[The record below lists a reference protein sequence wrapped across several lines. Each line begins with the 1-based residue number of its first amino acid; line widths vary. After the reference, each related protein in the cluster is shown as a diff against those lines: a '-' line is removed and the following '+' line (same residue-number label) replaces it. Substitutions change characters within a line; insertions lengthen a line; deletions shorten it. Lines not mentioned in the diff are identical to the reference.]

1 MSLVVLDQIPFE
13 PDMAA
18 LRTKLRIRDG
28 MRYGQ
33 RLEQLVR
40 EAQAVAKPKAVY
52 KVSLVEDKGDD
63 FVSVDGIRFTSRILR
78 VNLEPVH
85 RVFPYVVTCGTELDD
100 WAAGIDDMLEG
111 FWADAIKE
119 VALRGAI
126 TVLNEHLEERYRLGK
141 TAVMNPGS
149 LGEWPLS
156 EQRALFKLLDDP
168 ETTIGVQLTKSYLM
182 VPNKSV
188 SGILFPTETGY
199 FNCQLC
205 PRHDCPGRKAAYEP
219 QLYETKY
226 R

>member
-13 PDMAA
+13 PDVA
-18 LRTKLRIRDG
+18 LLRAKLRIRER

-33 RLEQLVR
+33 RLEELVR
-40 EAQAVAKPKAVY
+40 EAQAVAKPKALY
-52 KVSLVEDKGDD
+52 KVCLVEDKEEDH
-63 FVSVDGIRFTSRILR
+63 VVVDGIRFTSRILR

-85 RVFPYVVTCGTELDD
+85 RVFPYVVTCGTELDA
-100 WAAGIDDMLEG
+100 WAAGIDDMLEN

-119 VALRGAI
+119 TALRGAI

-141 TAVMNPGS
+141 TAAMNPGS

-156 EQRALFKLLDDP
+156 EQRSLFRLLDNP
-168 ETTIGVQLTKSYLM
+168 ETTIGVQLTKSCLM

-188 SGILFPTETGY
+188 SGILFPTEKGY

-205 PRHDCPGRKAAYEP
+205 PRHDCPGRRAPYEP